1 MLPVLVS
8 LLLVQCTILE
18 INGEEEVSLEGRN
31 KACDVLVAF
40 DESLYM
46 EHDGNMTVLVNLA
59 KEHIKVNYFCNWVK
73 SITFLM
79 FFFFVGFESNICRP
93 SLCR

>member
-1 MLPVLVS
+1 MLSVLVS

-59 KEHIKVNYFCNWVK
+59 KEHIKVNYCCNWEK
-73 SITFLM
+73 DSSTTFHM
-79 FFFFVGFESNICRP
+79 FFSFCRV
-93 SLCR
+93 

>member
-1 MLPVLVS
+1 MLSVLVS

-59 KEHIKVNYFCNWVK
+59 KEHIKVNYFCKGKKHNFSYVLL
-73 SITFLM
+73 F
-79 FFFFVGFESNICRP
+79 CRV
-93 SLCR
+93 

>member
-1 MLPVLVS
+1 MLSVLVS

-46 EHDGNMTVLVNLA
+46 EHDGNMTNLVDLA
-59 KEHIKVNYFCNWVK
+59 KEHIKVKYYCIWEN
-73 SITFLM
+73 SSTTFHM
-79 FFFFVGFESNICRP
+79 FFF
-93 SLCR
+93 L